1 MIEQGV
7 SLKTYNSFGV
17 DAEASLF
24 AVAKTINDLQSILKD
39 QRFASAWI
47 LVAAIHC
54 FVTPPNTQS
63 FTLQFLA
70 SKSLKN
76 KEMRSSSKQAQ
87 G

>member
-47 LVAAIHC
+47 LGVAAIHY
-54 FVTPPNTQS
+54 FVTPQT
-63 FTLQFLA
+63 
-70 SKSLKN
+70 
-76 KEMRSSSKQAQ
+76 
-87 G
+87 